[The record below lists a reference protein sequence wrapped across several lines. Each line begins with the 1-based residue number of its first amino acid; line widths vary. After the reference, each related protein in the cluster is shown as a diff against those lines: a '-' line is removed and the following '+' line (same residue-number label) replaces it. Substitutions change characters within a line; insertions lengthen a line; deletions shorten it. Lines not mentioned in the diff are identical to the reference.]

1 MGGGLAPPSAPV
13 RLSQILSMRFQ
24 RNDEFPS
31 NSNCT
36 ETHLQII
43 PKVLSEHV
51 EENQGGSA

>member
-1 MGGGLAPPSAPV
+1 MAGGLTPPVGASAFESNSV
-13 RLSQILSMRFQ
+13 
-24 RNDEFPS
+24 NDEFPS